1 MRIVHKGQI
10 LLDAQHVVV
19 IVARQ
24 LQRVAMAAPEAE
36 RHLGGKTNPDPR
48 QHAEGDNPAD
58 GGEERN
64 VLRRPLAELLDEQ
77 PRGRQLIAGI
87 QQHGGEA
94 GERD

>member
-24 LQRVAMAAPEAE
+24 LQRVAMATPEAE

-58 GGEERN
+58 GGEERTYCAA
-64 VLRRPLAELLDEQ
+64 PAELLDEQ
-77 PRGRQLIAGI
+77 PRVASL
-87 QQHGGEA
+87 
-94 GERD
+94 